1 MDDASRRRIL
11 AHDTSDRVCDERV
24 AAEYSS
30 YACGNQQKL
39 RGDLAFHRSS
49 RAVSV
54 LRWIVRSLC
63 FCLLILGA
71 ATIYHLTEQSAV
83 ETSTLSADVGSIAE
97 RGAYLVQSGLIP
109 AFKDNP
115 IKWTGAHILLLSV
128 KFSNHGLSVRQ
139 QAHVV
144 EFALL
149 GGVVALNVLAWGVR
163 LGAPPGSV
171 WSHSRVAHVAHV
183 CAVHARMC
191 CGVVRGPIS
200 QALRTWQTFRQAG
213 SFLGRIWIYS
223 SGDLCI
229 YSLEYRIGH
238 LSTHLSKVIR
248 KKLLTRNRPLGYSNP
263 RVGPVAQLVRASG

>member
-1 MDDASRRRIL
+1 MDDASRRRLL

-39 RGDLAFHRSS
+39 RGDLTFHRSS

-97 RGAYLVQSGLIP
+97 HGAYLVQSGLIP

-149 GGVVALNVLAWGVR
+149 GGVVALNVLAWGSGWAHR
-163 LGAPPGSV
+163 RGQSGRIRV
-171 WSHSRVAHVAHV
+171 WRTWLMYALSMLV
-183 CAVHARMC
+183 CAA
-191 CGVVRGPIS
+191 
-200 QALRTWQTFRQAG
+200 A
-213 SFLGRIWIYS
+213 SFADQYHKLYVPGRHFDKL
-223 SGDLCI
+223 DLF
-229 YSLEYRIGH
+229 LD
-238 LSTHLSKVIR
+238 
-248 KKLLTRNRPLGYSNP
+248 
-263 RVGPVAQLVRASG
+263 ASGYTAAVTCVFIAWSIGSAIYRLIFRK